1 MKKNYLC
8 RYYFKS
14 TNVKFPLELYYVIHT
29 HIIVKN
35 AIDLD
40 LQCEFDKNPKN
51 EREKRRNKTTCLK

>member
-8 RYYFKS
+8 RYYIKS

-51 EREKRRNKTTCLK
+51 EREKRRNKTICLK